1 MPTNKISNDIYLSHN
16 KQQRKL
22 TEYNL
27 FVKEQ
32 CAILKK
38 DNIHIQGSGNTL
50 KYIAKLWQQKKEI
63 EKKSVIYDILQN
75 DQYNKSKI
83 ILKKIL

>member
-1 MPTNKISNDIYLSHN
+1 MPTKTSKNIYLSPN

-22 TEYNL
+22 TDYNI

-32 CAILKK
+32 CAILRK

-63 EKKSVIYDILQN
+63 EKQSIIYDILQQ
-75 DQYNKSKI
+75 DQPIKPKI
-83 ILKKIL
+83 VLKLL